1 MDIEL
6 TQQTKRGRGRPKK
19 TNALSGAERMRKY
32 REKLKKAETIDIE
45 KIKAGAT
52 TELVNNQDSI
62 QIIKNL
68 ESKIIE
74 IEKDLG
80 LLGSITGILIEHK
93 EKKKRLDS
101 DIFDRLSAS
110 FAEVCLRQNQLQG
123 FSNWDSDVKSLKLG
137 GKVSHHLEW
146 VLNFLKLPNKQ
157 N

>member
-6 TQQTKRGRGRPKK
+6 TQQTIRGRGRPKK
-19 TNALSGAERMRKY
+19 ANALSGAERMRKY

-52 TELVNNQDSI
+52 TAVGNNQDAI

-68 ESKIIE
+68 ENKIIE

-110 FAEVCLRQNQLQG
+110 FAEICQRQNQLQG
-123 FSNWDSDVKSLKLG
+123 FSNWDSDVKSVIKG
-137 GKVSHHLEW
+137 GKVSDNLQW
-146 VLNFLKLPNKQ
+146 VINFLKI
-157 N
+157 

>member
-62 QIIKNL
+62 QMADSI
-68 ESKIIE
+68 SKCNHM
-74 IEKDLG
+74 LM
-80 LLGSITGILIEHK
+80 
-93 EKKKRLDS
+93 RL
-101 DIFDRLSAS
+101 
-110 FAEVCLRQNQLQG
+110 
-123 FSNWDSDVKSLKLG
+123 
-137 GKVSHHLEW
+137 
-146 VLNFLKLPNKQ
+146 
-157 N
+157 